1 MKRLLLVS
9 FFSFLGF
16 IQMNAQF
23 GFCVPDTMFADS
35 TFGVFPPPL
44 NDANPDGGIPEKACL
59 NSDYFFTWTLKIPES
74 IQSGALTIQVDS
86 IVVQQTGSVN
96 NLPPGMQYAMNPP
109 SGVFL
114 PADTLGCITVYGA
127 PTVADSFDLEIVVRL
142 YGPLAPGGQ
151 ELTLPGPI
159 PPEAEGLYRLYVEP
173 EGSTECFVNTDDLL
187 AASFSIENTPNP
199 FSNFTN
205 ITITAERSDDL
216 NFRVFDLVGNEVHTE
231 AIQVNEGKNNFEFDG
246 SHLSNGIY
254 IYSIEKN
261 GALISDKMVIN
272 R

>member
-9 FFSFLGF
+9 LFSLLGF
-16 IQMNAQF
+16 IQMFAQF
-23 GFCVPDTMFADS
+23 GSCDPDATFADS
-35 TFGVFPPPL
+35 TFGVYPPPL

-59 NSDYFFTWTLKIPES
+59 NSDYFFTWTLKIPET
-74 IQSGALTIQVDS
+74 IEVPPLTVQVDS
-86 IVVQQTGSVN
+86 IVVQTSGAIS
-96 NLPPGMQYAMNPP
+96 NLPPGMSYAMNPP

-114 PADTLGCITVYGA
+114 PADTLGCITIYGA
-127 PTVADSFDLEIVVRL
+127 PSVADSFDLAITVRM

-173 EGSTECFVNTDDLL
+173 AGSTECFVDTDDLL
-187 AASFSIENTPNP
+187 AQSFTMESVPNP
-199 FSNFTN
+199 FTNFTT
-205 ITITAERSDDL
+205 IQITADRSEDL
-216 NFRVFDLVGNEVHTE
+216 NFRVHDLVGNEIHREV
-231 AIQVNEGKNNFEFDG
+231 INVNTGLNNVEFDG

-254 IYSIEKN
+254 IYSIEKD